1 MQIRTISNKIHGE
14 FPELNHLSST
24 DFFQIWKS
32 YEDELAFYLL
42 NPSLP
47 YLQFLSIGT
56 FFIKSNHFERK
67 IRQLQSSIP
76 FIEKNKLENVNYIK
90 LIERSNKVWN
100 LINSKQEFYKKF
112 LIYLDGWD
120 TNDIPFY
127 VNMINK
133 LENYKKTIKELILE
147 YDKRLITRN
156 LEEQGSNS

>member
-56 FFIKSNHFERK
+56 FLLNQIILKG
-67 IRQLQSSIP
+67 
-76 FIEKNKLENVNYIK
+76 KLDNY
-90 LIERSNKVWN
+90 N
-100 LINSKQEFYKKF
+100 LLFH
-112 LIYLDGWD
+112 L
-120 TNDIPFY
+120 
-127 VNMINK
+127 
-133 LENYKKTIKELILE
+133 
-147 YDKRLITRN
+147 
-156 LEEQGSNS
+156 